1 MIINLERCICTR
13 YCLCLLYSLVY
24 FRSDRIPRE
33 IEAARYKEF
42 LFRPDSQ
49 AYDEG
54 GGGKALSCLLA
65 ASVLQECK
73 HITQSLMVPMRR
85 IKACLGVVG
94 RLLGV
99 VLLGLGGN
107 VRGMRFGK
115 CVLHID
121 DWCGLWV
128 GGGGAVNS

>member
-1 MIINLERCICTR
+1 MKD
-13 YCLCLLYSLVY
+13 V
-24 FRSDRIPRE
+24 E
-33 IEAARYKEF
+33 IKPSAAYW
-42 LFRPDSQ
+42 LP
-49 AYDEG
+49 
-54 GGGKALSCLLA
+54 L
-65 ASVLQECK
+65 CK

-85 IKACLGVVG
+85 IKACLVVVG

-107 VRGMRFGK
+107 IRGMRFGK

-128 GGGGAVNS
+128 GWGGTTTTTVNS